1 MSLARLSDS
10 AAKLSSIARL
20 QQTGHVADMCMHMFT
35 PAAARLGARRC
46 AIASSRPA
54 AAACASPSWA
64 VSVSSCAACSSRVL
78 A

>member
-20 QQTGHVADMCMHMFT
+20 QQTGHVADMHMFT

-54 AAACASPSWA
+54 AAACASPSWP